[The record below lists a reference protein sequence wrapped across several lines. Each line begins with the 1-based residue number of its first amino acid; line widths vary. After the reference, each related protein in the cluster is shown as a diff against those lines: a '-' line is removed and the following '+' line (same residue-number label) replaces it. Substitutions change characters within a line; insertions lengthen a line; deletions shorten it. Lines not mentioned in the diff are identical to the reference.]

1 MKEILI
7 GAIALMMMIGCN
19 DGSTTTTT
27 NTVTNIY
34 ETNGT
39 EDINRTLNEFG
50 EGNLLNPYIVNKT
63 GLYEALTGKTI
74 YQTNSLN
81 LSCNIRINPIDN
93 YIYNVEVRDGSY
105 NYLENKSDPSDDFFW
120 YEIPAEGRYNIMIE
134 TYKETYFGFA
144 SDCMN

>member
-1 MKEILI
+1 MNKIILS
-7 GAIALMMMIGCN
+7 AIAVFMIGCGGDTN
-19 DGSTTTTT
+19 NTTT
-27 NTVTNIY
+27 NVY
-34 ETNGT
+34 ENNGT
-39 EDINRTLNEFG
+39 EVVDINRTLNEFG
-50 EGNLLNPYIVNKT
+50 NGSLLDPYIINAT
-63 GLYEALTGKTI
+63 GLYEALTGQTI